1 MEKVQSR
8 SPAGQKEQG
17 KGNNQS
23 CPPDID
29 ETLFNQQLDSLY
41 RKDRESFE
49 SYKQSV

>member
-1 MEKVQSR
+1 MGKVQSR
-8 SPAGQKEQG
+8 SPAGQKERG

-23 CPPDID
+23 CPPDIG